1 MRSTIG
7 RRRVGHG
14 RCIGREYHGRRAAA
28 TLDPAVLKLCFLGRF
43 AGLVPVR
50 GEEVAALDLV
60 QAAAWP
66 IRGRAA
72 AERHP
77 RQRQAAQVV
86 GAPAPLPLGRRQLA
100 AEMMKPARL
109 LPYLAVALATAL
121 LVVAGVV
128 TGWHTAAAPDA
139 AALRRELLEGV
150 VPAAAHEQLRE
161 RVARQDIIIAEL
173 VEDSKEMG
181 ASVRDAQ
188 ESAETVQSTVDEMG
202 ARLLVVEGALSEEEG
217 EGARRQMMQ
226 GRRRAQANSGGRGAE
241 QANSAAVTVKQF
253 SIDVLPTRVAIDPAG
268 GEENG
273 HRRAQAASCTQRDIA
288 TRSQAITTACCT
300 EEGEDCSGGLPSNC
314 NADCAH
320 ELLPFWEDCEA
331 HLGAERAQ
339 FEAAAGICQRR
350 TPSLAEQLNVECADG
365 RPEADCVPRCNETY
379 HGYQL
384 LLNIGGEDSKMS
396 CQLHHELYS
405 WIGGAVRVVS
415 PPCCCLCPLFSH
427 TFGLSQSDGGY
438 LGSDFQAF
446 FSAVVSGAA
455 GVYVGMLVE
464 DAGISTDL
472 VVTPGQSVSVV
483 GDPSLPAPAWCVRQ
497 VSQPFV
503 PCR

>member
-1 MRSTIG
+1 
-7 RRRVGHG
+7 
-14 RCIGREYHGRRAAA
+14 
-28 TLDPAVLKLCFLGRF
+28 
-43 AGLVPVR
+43 
-50 GEEVAALDLV
+50 
-60 QAAAWP
+60 
-66 IRGRAA
+66 
-72 AERHP
+72 
-77 RQRQAAQVV
+77 
-86 GAPAPLPLGRRQLA
+86 
-100 AEMMKPARL
+100 MMKPAQL

-121 LVVAGVV
+121 IVLAGVV
-128 TGWHTAAAPDA
+128 TGWHYSPAPDA

-150 VPAAAHEQLRE
+150 VPIAAHEQLRE
-161 RVARQDIIIAEL
+161 RVARQDVIIAEL
-173 VEDSKEMG
+173 VEGSKEMG
-181 ASVRDAQ
+181 ASVREAQ
-188 ESAETVQSTVDEMG
+188 KSGKIVQSTVDGMG
-202 ARLLVVEGALSEEEG
+202 ARLLAVEGALSEEG
-217 EGARRQMMQ
+217 ERARRQMQ
-226 GRRRAQANSGGRGAE
+226 GRRRAQANSGGQGAE

-253 SIDVLPTRVAIDPAG
+253 SIDVLPTHVAIDPAG
-268 GEENG
+268 GKNG
-273 HRRAQAASCTQRDIA
+273 HRRTQAAASCKQRDIA

-314 NADCAH
+314 NADCAN

-331 HLGAERAQ
+331 HLGAERAE
-339 FEAAAGICQRR
+339 FEAAVELCRNR

-365 RPEADCVPRCNETY
+365 TPAADCVPRCSEEY

-396 CQLHHELYS
+396 CELHHELYS

-464 DAGISTDL
+464 DAGIGTDL
-472 VVTPGQSVSVV
+472 VVTPGQSVSVA
-483 GDPSLPAPAWCVRQ
+483 GDPSLPAPAWCAHTPPPPTHTHTQTRNHPPPKHTHPH
-497 VSQPFV
+497 S
-503 PCR
+503 